1 MQKPN
6 NEFVETILMAIPAD
20 MLEEVGIGPCSTVQM
35 HVSRGRIIIQAVDEE
50 ACGGSREFFVG
61 GGPVTAAVRV
71 VGDENV
77 QDHRKGRQDHHSMG
91 NPAEG
96 WLPAG

>member
-6 NEFVETILMAIPAD
+6 NEFVETVLMAIPAD

-50 ACGGSREFFVG
+50 ACGGSRYCPCDLSLIHISFS
-61 GGPVTAAVRV
+61 
-71 VGDENV
+71 
-77 QDHRKGRQDHHSMG
+77 GRIPYQSHIGS
-91 NPAEG
+91 E
-96 WLPAG
+96 LQKLTRR

>member
-1 MQKPN
+1 MQKTN
-6 NEFVETILMAIPAD
+6 NEFVETVLMAIPAD
-20 MLEEVGIGPCSTVQM
+20 MLEEVGIEPCSTVQM

-50 ACGGSREFFVG
+50 APAGTV
-61 GGPVTAAVRV
+61 PVTAAVR
-71 VGDENV
+71 GAGNENFP
-77 QDHRKGRQDHHSMG
+77 DHRQRKQNHHSMG

>member
-6 NEFVETILMAIPAD
+6 NEFVETALMAIPAD

-50 ACGGSREFFVG
+50 ACGGSRYYSC
-61 GGPVTAAVRV
+61 
-71 VGDENV
+71 NCCC
-77 QDHRKGRQDHHSMG
+77 
-91 NPAEG
+91 EG
-96 WLPAG
+96 CRE

>member
-6 NEFVETILMAIPAD
+6 SEFVETVLMAIPSD

-50 ACGGSREFFVG
+50 ACGGSRYCSC
-61 GGPVTAAVRV
+61 
-71 VGDENV
+71 DCCC
-77 QDHRKGRQDHHSMG
+77 
-91 NPAEG
+91 EG
-96 WLPAG
+96 YRG

>member
-50 ACGGSREFFVG
+50 AYYE
-61 GGPVTAAVRV
+61 
-71 VGDENV
+71 
-77 QDHRKGRQDHHSMG
+77 RKCF
-91 NPAEG
+91 
-96 WLPAG
+96 